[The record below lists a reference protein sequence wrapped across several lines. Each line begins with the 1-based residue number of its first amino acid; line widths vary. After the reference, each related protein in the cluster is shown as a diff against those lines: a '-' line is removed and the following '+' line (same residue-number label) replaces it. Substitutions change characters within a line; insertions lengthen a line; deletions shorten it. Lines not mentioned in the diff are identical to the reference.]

1 MSGFYETC
9 LSDATID
16 RAAKIRHLARV
27 GAAASQSSLAL
38 AQMDLALVTLFE
50 LMAELASQIEDDL
63 EGGAA

>member
-1 MSGFYETC
+1 MSC
-9 LSDATID
+9 LFEHCREDTTID

-27 GAAASQSSLAL
+27 GAAASQSTLAL